1 MASRNDHITPA
12 SQLGQDQQDGP
23 RAVIHGDR
31 VQSRYVKRGVRGCK
45 RIQNRAGKVSVS
57 RPAVT
62 RVQIQFNVDVA
73 TRKVSNCIRG
83 IGSKRCPAEVGM
95 QNHTGRVD
103 HPTRPASIDRDR
115 RRQRCLD
122 RLAKQSH
129 TTRVAGA
136 ALDHRRLVSDDRQRA
151 PSEPCDDLPRE
162 RSDESSNVRL
172 AQQCVNRRQVAARVN
187 TRIHRCESSPPAA
200 PWRQFEDRASQLRR
214 RLSDRS
220 ALPCIGPAGR
230 SGHPRP
236 TRLGHARL
244 KGWSCLC
251 KPAPRLPP
259 PW

>member
-1 MASRNDHITPA
+1 MIDLTGRTALVTGASRGIGAATAKVLDRAGARVVLSGRTAPDLDEVASRNDHITPA

-23 RAVIHGDR
+23 RAGIHGDR

-83 IGSKRCPAEVGM
+83 IGSERCPAEVGM
-95 QNHTGRVD
+95 QHHAGRVD

-136 ALDHRRLVSDDRQRA
+136 ALDHRRLVSDEIGRA
-151 PSEPCDDLPRE
+151 H
-162 RSDESSNVRL
+162 V
-172 AQQCVNRRQVAARVN
+172 
-187 TRIHRCESSPPAA
+187 
-200 PWRQFEDRASQLRR
+200 
-214 RLSDRS
+214 
-220 ALPCIGPAGR
+220 
-230 SGHPRP
+230 
-236 TRLGHARL
+236 
-244 KGWSCLC
+244 
-251 KPAPRLPP
+251 
-259 PW
+259 